1 MKVAPL
7 GHAATPLIAVSGAL
21 VVLALAVTALVVVL
35 AAGVLLSRAR
45 RRARRRR
52 LIEQRL
58 REGPASREPDRGDEG
73 REIREE

>member
-1 MKVAPL
+1 M
-7 GHAATPLIAVSGAL
+7 
-21 VVLALAVTALVVVL
+21 
-35 AAGVLLSRAR
+35 LLSRAR

-58 REGPASREPDRGDEG
+58 REGLVSREPDPGDEG

>member
-21 VVLALAVTALVVVL
+21 VVLALAVTALVVAA

-58 REGPASREPDRGDEG
+58 REGPVSREPDPGEEG
-73 REIREE
+73 HEIREE